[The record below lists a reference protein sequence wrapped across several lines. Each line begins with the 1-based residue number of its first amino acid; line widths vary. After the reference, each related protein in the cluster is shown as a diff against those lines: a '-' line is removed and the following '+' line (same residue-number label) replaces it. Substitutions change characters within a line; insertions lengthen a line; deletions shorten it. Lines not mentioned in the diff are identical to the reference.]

1 MSTNELTEAMTQAMN
16 QAERVFDDEIGGES
30 AVDDLIEGVRAAE
43 TADTASKWGSAGAL
57 AGVVGASALRRRM
70 NRSKGGG
77 LDVGGSGGGQRG
89 DAGVVRDLMNETGS
103 EVGGTD
109 GDSEGSDTRDGGDAD
124 SDSGSGA
131 LSAMKRIV
139 VVLAAV
145 GGLAVALRRLRSSDE
160 TPLRASDEDGRGDL
174 GLGSPD
180 AGSETGATERETP
193 ETNTDN
199 ETGNP
204 GRGDFD
210 DDERATTSADAEV
223 ELGSDEETGQHV
235 HRGSTTDEE
244 TSKGGGDESDGGTD
258 AGGDAAADTDEGDD
272 AMDVGAGVDEDAETV
287 EEANDDDSDES

>member
-16 QAERVFDDEIGGES
+16 QAERVFDDEIGGAS

-43 TADTASKWGSAGAL
+43 AADTASKWGSAGAL

-70 NRSKGGG
+70 NRNEGGG
-77 LDVGGSGGGQRG
+77 LDVGGPGDGQRG
-89 DAGVVRDLMNETGS
+89 GAGVVRDLMNETES

-109 GDSEGSDTRDGGDAD
+109 GDSERREVRNDAG

-131 LSAMKRIV
+131 LSALKRIV

-160 TPLRASDEDGRGDL
+160 TPLRAGDEGGRGDL
-174 GLGSPD
+174 GLGSTD
-180 AGSETGATERETP
+180 AGSETEAPEREMP
-193 ETNTDN
+193 ETNNDN

-258 AGGDAAADTDEGDD
+258 AGGDAERTDEGDD
-272 AMDVGAGVDEDAETV
+272 ATDVDEDAAV
-287 EEANDDDSDES
+287 EEANDGDSDES